1 MSIDELWVGQNL
13 PGYRGEQLVAHIKLN
28 QSRAE
33 ENRGVAG
40 VRHLTGALMDE
51 LIDNKFFLKSDISRR
66 KLAECLGVC
75 EGALTDALW
84 AWNKQKMTFAE
95 FVQGRFQA
103 KYNRPFPAL
112 CADSA
117 ADAVLDPEAKAFVRD
132 TKLADGGSIKVLQ
145 SLRPFWLRWKCF
157 AEGGGC
163 LLPVDW
169 DILAW
174 LLYPQTGPN
183 TKKIARSV
191 RPAWSGPCRQPP
203 GSTPGPQRSSTQLES
218 DDQRAAVA
226 APVTRAP
233 ELVTQAEALGSSSGS
248 AGWRSSSSESDD
260 LDERAGAA
268 SSTRARAARC
278 IGAREHAPR
287 PKRICCCIAAAAL
300 TVERHSGGSPL
311 LPESGCRRR
320 FWPPPVFLPQ
330 P

>member
-13 PGYRGEQLVAHIKLN
+13 PGYRGEQLGAYINSN

-33 ENRGVAG
+33 ENRGVTG
-40 VRHLTGALMDE
+40 VRHLPGALMDE
-51 LIDNKFFLKSDISRR
+51 IIDNKFFLKSDISRR
-66 KLAECLGVC
+66 KLAECLGVG
-75 EGALTDALW
+75 EGALMDALW
-84 AWNKQKMTFAE
+84 SWNKQKMEFALYL
-95 FVQGRFQA
+95 QGRFQA
-103 KYNRPFPAL
+103 KYNRSFAAL
-112 CADSA
+112 FA
-117 ADAVLDPEAKAFVRD
+117 ADAVLDPEAIAFIRD
-132 TKLADGGSIKVLQ
+132 TKLSNGGSIKNLHG
-145 SLRPFWLRWKCF
+145 LRPFWLRWKRF

-174 LLYPQTGPN
+174 LLYPKTGPN
-183 TKKIARSV
+183 TKAIVRSS
-191 RPAWSGPCRQPP
+191 RPAWSGACRQPP